1 VIPAAHYAVLS
12 SRLIPGL
19 DGGYTVATL
28 AHARLLEAA
37 GAPSPLLL
45 TVDPGT
51 PGDHAAHRETFVAR
65 GDATGVDQFRNLFD
79 DAVADP
85 AWLRAA
91 ALAGEPAPDIEYREI
106 ADAAARP
113 LLSIPVI
120 AGDADWH
127 LTQAPVVVHGAGVI
141 PGGFGGLYRAWLAHV
156 AAGLRGAG
164 PDRPVVVLC
173 ESRQLGE
180 LIAEWDDPDV
190 RIVHMI
196 HNSHLEPPYD
206 DPHGPMNA
214 LWSRWFDRVD
224 AFDAVLWPTEAQRA
238 DVVARFG
245 DRTGFAVVPNPVEQT
260 GPSTAPTD
268 PHRVVM
274 LNRLAP
280 QKRVDRAI
288 LAWAKVVAALP
299 QARLDIYGDGP
310 DRGALQRLIE
320 ELGLE
325 ASVRLHGHVDDR
337 DDVFDTAA
345 LMLVSTAYEGQGLS
359 IAEALV
365 RGVPVVSFDVRYGPR
380 ETIGAAGILVPA
392 ADVDALATAVIDV
405 LSDPTLRDRLSGAA
419 IEQGARLDP
428 DRVQEALSAAIGQA
442 VAGPPTHRPLI
453 R

>member
-1 VIPAAHYAVLS
+1 MTTLPVAHYVVLS

-37 GAPSPLLL
+37 GAAPLLL

-51 PGDHAAHRETFVAR
+51 PADHAAHRETFVAR
-65 GDATGVDQFRNLFD
+65 GDATSVAQFRNLFD

-91 ALAGEPAPDIEYREI
+91 AVAGEPAPDIGYREI
-106 ADAAARP
+106 ADAASRP
-113 LLSIPVI
+113 LLAIPVI
-120 AGDADWH
+120 SGDPDWH
-127 LTQAPVVVHGAGVI
+127 LTGAPVVVHGAGVI
-141 PGGFGGLYRAWLAHV
+141 PGGFGGLYRAWLSHV
-156 AAGLRGAG
+156 ATGLRRSD

-180 LIAEWDDPDV
+180 LLAEWDDPGV

-206 DPHGPMNA
+206 DPHAPMNA
-214 LWSRWFDRVD
+214 LWSRWFDRID
-224 AFDAVLWPTEAQRA
+224 AFDAVLWPTEAQHA
-238 DVVARFG
+238 DVAARFG
-245 DRTGFAVVPNPVEQT
+245 DRPTFAVVPNPVEQV
-260 GPSTAPTD
+260 GPSAGTTD
-268 PHRVVM
+268 PQRVVM

-288 LAWAKVVAALP
+288 RAWSRVIAALP

-310 DRGALQRLIE
+310 DRVALQRLIE
-320 ELGLE
+320 ELGLA

-337 DDVFDTAA
+337 DQVFDTAA

-380 ETIGAAGILVPA
+380 ETIGAAGIVVPP
-392 ADVDALATAVIDV
+392 ADVDALAAGVIDV
-405 LSDPTLRDRLSGAA
+405 LSDPTLRARLSAA
-419 IEQGARLDP
+419 TIEQGALLHP
-428 DRVQEALSAAIGQA
+428 DRVQKALCAAIRQA
-442 VAGPPTHRPLI
+442 LAGPPR
-453 R
+453 RSVR